1 MRKLVAA
8 AEDLFD
14 AAANAANDTQDQ
26 KTGDDSN
33 DDPSRSGNFTV
44 GHFAGLVKSAT
55 IVSQAGSTKMVVDGV
70 LGITDAIFDSFANAV
85 EPFLDLVSSIL
96 SRSGSGSNNAQNNAQ
111 KKGGFHLVLVGK
123 LSLGK
128 L

>member
-33 DDPSRSGNFTV
+33 DDPSRIGNLTA
-44 GHFAGLVKSAT
+44 GHFAGLVKRAIIASNAT
-55 IVSQAGSTKMVVDGV
+55 TKLVVNGV
-70 LGITDAIFDSFANAV
+70 FGITDAIFDSFSNVV
-85 EPFLDLVSSIL
+85 ESLLDLGSSIL

-111 KKGGFHLVLVGK
+111 KKGGFHLVLVVEV
-123 LSLGK
+123 
-128 L
+128 